1 MRKMDRIFKS
11 KVDWWYHFF
20 MWLIIAACVMVIL
33 GQNIAAII
41 FTFLVTMGVLYT
53 FLNTYYVVKDE
64 NILILHCGIFPKK
77 EIRISEIEA
86 LEPTIFP
93 AFSYALSLD
102 RIIIWKEG
110 KMWMMASPQN
120 EREFVHL
127 LKKINPE
134 IEIKKNEGL
143 I

>member
-53 FLNTYYVVKDE
+53 FLNTYYSSK
-64 NILILHCGIFPKK
+64 
-77 EIRISEIEA
+77 R
-86 LEPTIFP
+86 
-93 AFSYALSLD
+93 
-102 RIIIWKEG
+102 
-110 KMWMMASPQN
+110 
-120 EREFVHL
+120 
-127 LKKINPE
+127 
-134 IEIKKNEGL
+134 
-143 I
+143 